1 MLKALGMILS
11 VLLKCYI
18 NKLKLIHK
26 VSVSFILVGPVLK
39 PLLVSEREE
48 NLQQEIGMQCGAHG
62 R

>member
-18 NKLKLIHK
+18 NKLKLIQSLR
-26 VSVSFILVGPVLK
+26 VIILVGPVLK

-48 NLQQEIGMQCGAHG
+48 NLQQEISTQCGAHG